1 MDTSKQH
8 LYFLC
13 SCALMTALL
22 CILAPLSIPIGPVPV
37 SLAIL
42 AVCLDTYILGM
53 KGALISVLVYLL
65 LGAAGLPVLA
75 GFTGGLAKL
84 AGPTGGYLAG
94 YLLTAAI
101 GGRAAEKSR
110 RRLLPTALGLAAG
123 VLAAYFAGTLWFV
136 HVTGSELG
144 YALSV
149 CVLPFIPFDL
159 AKIAAAVLIGA
170 PVRSALL
177 RAGLLEGVYEGTRRM

>member
-1 MDTSKQH
+1 MNTSKQH

-22 CILAPLSIPIGPVPV
+22 CVLAPLSVPIGPVPV

-42 AVCLDTYILGM
+42 AVCLNAYILGM

-65 LGAAGLPVLA
+65 LGAAGVPVFA

-101 GGRAAEKSR
+101 GGRAAEKSG
-110 RRLLPTALGLAAG
+110 RRLLPTAFGLAVG
-123 VLAAYFAGTLWFV
+123 VLAAYFAGTLWFL

-149 CVLPFIPFDL
+149 CVFPFIPFDI
-159 AKIAAAVLIGA
+159 AKIAVSVLIGA
-170 PVRSALL
+170 TVRSALR
-177 RAGLLEGVYEGTRRM
+177 RAGLLEEVFEGTRR